1 MKQKKIILLYL
12 RKLIRKELSKFS
24 ILAIILISILAAE
37 NTYSQIVRKSKVE
50 FYSTDS
56 LILTADHY
64 FSNEDNPY
72 ILFFHSENSSRGEF
86 DNIAYRFTKM
96 HYNCLA
102 VDLRT
107 GDKYGYVANESAQRD
122 SASNRDKRLINGEQ
136 DILASIAFA
145 QTLSKKNIILFGS
158 SSSASLS
165 LKVASEISNIDA
177 VMALSPGE
185 YFKPDFS
192 VENIVSEFKIP
203 IFIAGNE
210 IEQPYL
216 KDIFFELNEEYKSMV
231 NPVGNTTGRG
241 TELLS
246 KDNPANNEYWMA
258 VLIFIKS
265 LNSE

>member
-1 MKQKKIILLYL
+1 MKQKKIILLFL
-12 RKLIRKELSKFS
+12 RKLNRKELSKFS
-24 ILAIILISILAAE
+24 ILVIILFSILTTE
-37 NTYSQIVRKSKVE
+37 NAFSQIVRKSKIE
-50 FYSTDS
+50 FYSSDS

-64 FSNEDNPY
+64 FSSKDNPY

-107 GDKYGYVANESAQRD
+107 GDKFGYVTNESAQRD

-145 QTLSKKNIILFGS
+145 QSLTKQNIILFGS

-165 LKVASEISNIDA
+165 LKVASEISNVDA

-192 VENIVSEFKIP
+192 VQNIASEFKIP
-203 IFIAGNE
+203 IFIAGNK

-216 KDIFFELNEEYKSMV
+216 NDIFFELNDEYKTFV
-231 NPVGNTTGRG
+231 NPAENSTGRG

-246 KDNPANNEYWMA
+246 KENPANNEYWMA

-265 LNSE
+265 LNSN